1 MARPSEAPMN
11 GAVQGDAMAV
21 ASTPVRKASTVG
33 FLACRLARRLGSTL
47 PNSNRPARFRPI
59 SVNSTASPATTAG
72 LCSWKPQPSCS
83 PAARSP
89 SSRPPSATKESTTPA
104 V

>member
-1 MARPSEAPMN
+1 MN

-21 ASTPVRKASTVG
+21 ASTPVRNASAVG
-33 FLACRLARRLGSTL
+33 FWACRLATRLGSTL
-47 PNSNRPARFRPI
+47 PNSNRPARLRPI
-59 SVNSTASPATTAG
+59 SVNNTASAATTPG

-83 PAARSP
+83 PAARRP
-89 SSRPPSATKESTTPA
+89 SSRPPSARKESTTPA